1 MLSLRF
7 PPSSPLHQTL
17 INDHHHHQNHHHL
30 HWRCGRGSTWAPL
43 QTDGVPYGLPEGLM
57 RERMPRHVAMIMDG
71 NGRWAMSRGLPVSAG
86 HQAGFMALKETVRLS
101 CRWGIPFL
109 TVFAFSDDNW
119 LRSEVSVEVDFL
131 LRLFEG
137 VLRENIEEFVRALLT
152 ISIRIVSSSGKYEFN
167 VKGDS
172 FTSVSWM
179 RCGFLKEGIRFSI
192 IGDSSKLPKTLQDLA
207 NYAVQITRNNS
218 RLGLS
223 VAMSYSGRNDIVQA
237 CKKIAQKVKD
247 GLLQPEDITE
257 LIVAQSLETNNSIDC
272 PYPDLLIRTSGE
284 LRLSNFLLW
293 QSAYT
298 ELFFAQSLWPDFGE
312 AEYLEALHA
321 FQNRKRRFGRR
332 VAEE

>member
-17 INDHHHHQNHHHL
+17 ISQQNHHHL
-30 HWRCGRGSTWAPL
+30 HWRCRRGSTWAPL
-43 QTDGVPYGLPEGLM
+43 QTDGVLPEGLM

-86 HQAGFMALKETVRLS
+86 HQAGFRALKEAVRLT

-119 LRSEVSVEVDFL
+119 LRSEVEVDFL

-137 VLRENIEEFVRALLT
+137 VLRENIEEFVR
-152 ISIRIVSSSGKYEFN
+152 
-167 VKGDS
+167 
-172 FTSVSWM
+172 
-179 RCGFLKEGIRFSI
+179 EGIRFSI

-257 LIVAQSLETNNSIDC
+257 LTVAQSLETNNSIDC